1 MEVVAGKVNSWS
13 IDGAGRVRET
23 FEMGLAIDVSI
34 WGVSALPLGTY
45 IVAQRLSIPLQ
56 VQPHAFGVLSMVSVG
71 QCLYYGRQ
79 WSLRR
84 TLLVLGAFVI
94 FWAGFETGSIYAVWV
109 GVELTPNPSCADSF
123 TGRTRQRHGCSNA
136 AVRLLVCGLAGR
148 GAAVGATYSFLPTWL
163 TVRPQYWEI
172 YRLGEVVG
180 VSMLFMGIDIIGGI
194 FSLLSLIFRPDF
206 DVAAGVS
213 GMGYPSDSLLTGR
226 SRTVS

>member
-1 MEVVAGKVNSWS
+1 
-13 IDGAGRVRET
+13 
-23 FEMGLAIDVSI
+23 
-34 WGVSALPLGTY
+34 
-45 IVAQRLSIPLQ
+45 
-56 VQPHAFGVLSMVSVG
+56 
-71 QCLYYGRQ
+71 
-79 WSLRR
+79 
-84 TLLVLGAFVI
+84 
-94 FWAGFETGSIYAVWV
+94 
-109 GVELTPNPSCADSF
+109 
-123 TGRTRQRHGCSNA
+123 
-136 AVRLLVCGLAGR
+136 
-148 GAAVGATYSFLPTWL
+148 VGATYSFLPTWL